1 MNVDDDRRCRRSG
14 FFEDVDAGMKPLGVD
29 IVSRLRRTLWVTFKS
44 LTFGLVYIMTV
55 LDPTAILSRATAIMV
70 PLKGF

>member
-14 FFEDVDAGMKPLGVD
+14 FFEDVDAGMKPLGVAV
-29 IVSRLRRTLWVTFKS
+29 VSRLGRTLCVTLES
-44 LTFGLVYIMTV
+44 LTFGLVYLLAVRDLT
-55 LDPTAILSRATAIMV
+55 DILSQATAIMV